1 MEIIKILVVD
11 DEARMRKLVKDFL
24 SVKGYKVVEAAD
36 GEEAISLFMEQKD
49 IKLILLDVMMPKM
62 DGFELSRY
70 VRRDGKS
77 QPILIITA
85 KSEIEDMQTGF
96 KSGADDYMSKPINL
110 KELVLRVHALLRR
123 AKIANEKRLLIGG
136 SELDYD
142 TLSVRTEGERI
153 SLAPKEF
160 RLLFLLLSYAGR
172 IFTRFEIMSEIW
184 GYETDSDERVVDT
197 HIKKLRAKFENSKD
211 FEIIT
216 VRGLG
221 YKAVKKERA

>member
-1 MEIIKILVVD
+1 MVVRAVPSNKLGMRTILD
-11 DEARMRKLVKDFL
+11 NFTMREHENHISFL
-24 SVKGYKVVEAAD
+24 NCTQT
-36 GEEAISLFMEQKD
+36 M
-49 IKLILLDVMMPKM
+49 
-62 DGFELSRY
+62 RY
-70 VRRDGKS
+70 S
-77 QPILIITA
+77 
-85 KSEIEDMQTGF
+85 
-96 KSGADDYMSKPINL
+96 N
-110 KELVLRVHALLRR
+110 
-123 AKIANEKRLLIGG
+123 N
-136 SELDYD
+136 
-142 TLSVRTEGERI
+142 
-153 SLAPKEF
+153 

>member
-1 MEIIKILVVD
+1 MLNILLVED
-11 DEARMRKLVKDFL
+11 DEALSSAIREKLLDEGF
-24 SVKGYKVVEAAD
+24 SVSCAFDGKQAAEALD
-36 GEEAISLFMEQKD
+36 EAHFDLIIS
-49 IKLILLDVMMPKM
+49 DVMMPKM

-142 TLSVRTEGERI
+142 TLSVRAAGERI

-197 HIKKLRAKFENSKD
+197 HIKKLLAKFENSKD

>member
-1 MEIIKILVVD
+1 MLNILLVED
-11 DEARMRKLVKDFL
+11 DEALSSAIREKLLDEGF
-24 SVKGYKVVEAAD
+24 SVSCAFDGKQAAEALD
-36 GEEAISLFMEQKD
+36 EAHFDLIIS
-49 IKLILLDVMMPKM
+49 DVMMPKM

-142 TLSVRTEGERI
+142 TLSIRTEGERI

-172 IFTRFEIMSEIW
+172 IFTRFEIM
-184 GYETDSDERVVDT
+184 
-197 HIKKLRAKFENSKD
+197 
-211 FEIIT
+211 
-216 VRGLG
+216 
-221 YKAVKKERA
+221 

>member
-1 MEIIKILVVD
+1 MLNILLVED
-11 DEARMRKLVKDFL
+11 DEVLSSAIREKLLDEGF
-24 SVKGYKVVEAAD
+24 SVSCAFDGKQAAEALD
-36 GEEAISLFMEQKD
+36 EAHFDLIIS
-49 IKLILLDVMMPKM
+49 DVMMPKM

-197 HIKKLRAKFENSKD
+197 HIKKLRAKLENSKD

>member
-1 MEIIKILVVD
+1 MLNILLVED
-11 DEARMRKLVKDFL
+11 DEALSSAIREKLLDEGF
-24 SVKGYKVVEAAD
+24 SVSCAFDGKQAAEALD
-36 GEEAISLFMEQKD
+36 EAHFDLIIS
-49 IKLILLDVMMPKM
+49 DVMMPKM

-70 VRRDGKS
+70 VRRDDKS

-142 TLSVRTEGERI
+142 TLSVRAAGERI

>member
-1 MEIIKILVVD
+1 MLNILLVED
-11 DEARMRKLVKDFL
+11 DEALSSAIREKLLDEGF
-24 SVKGYKVVEAAD
+24 SVSCAFDGKQAAEALD
-36 GEEAISLFMEQKD
+36 EAHFDLIIS
-49 IKLILLDVMMPKM
+49 DVMMPKM

-142 TLSVRTEGERI
+142 TLSVRAAGERI

-197 HIKKLRAKFENSKD
+197 QPPS
-211 FEIIT
+211 
-216 VRGLG
+216 VR
-221 YKAVKKERA
+221 KQTA

>member
-1 MEIIKILVVD
+1 
-11 DEARMRKLVKDFL
+11 
-24 SVKGYKVVEAAD
+24 
-36 GEEAISLFMEQKD
+36 
-49 IKLILLDVMMPKM
+49 
-62 DGFELSRY
+62 
-70 VRRDGKS
+70 
-77 QPILIITA
+77 
-85 KSEIEDMQTGF
+85 MQTGF

-142 TLSVRTEGERI
+142 TLSVRAAGERI

-184 GYETDSDERVVDT
+184 GYETDSDERVVYT

>member
-1 MEIIKILVVD
+1 MLNILLVED
-11 DEARMRKLVKDFL
+11 DEALSSAIREKLLDEGF
-24 SVKGYKVVEAAD
+24 SVSCAFDGKQAAEALD
-36 GEEAISLFMEQKD
+36 EAHFDLIIS
-49 IKLILLDVMMPKM
+49 DVMMPKM

-142 TLSVRTEGERI
+142 TLSVRAAGERI

-197 HIKKLRAKFENSKD
+197 HIKKLRAKLENSKD

-221 YKAVKKERA
+221 YKAVKKERV

>member
-1 MEIIKILVVD
+1 MLNILLVED
-11 DEARMRKLVKDFL
+11 DEALSSAIREKLLDEGF
-24 SVKGYKVVEAAD
+24 SVSCAFDGKQAAEALD
-36 GEEAISLFMEQKD
+36 EAHFDLIIS
-49 IKLILLDVMMPKM
+49 DVMMPKM

-142 TLSVRTEGERI
+142 TLSVRAAGERI

-184 GYETDSDERVVDT
+184 GYETDSDERAVDT

>member
-1 MEIIKILVVD
+1 
-11 DEARMRKLVKDFL
+11 
-24 SVKGYKVVEAAD
+24 
-36 GEEAISLFMEQKD
+36 
-49 IKLILLDVMMPKM
+49 
-62 DGFELSRY
+62 
-70 VRRDGKS
+70 
-77 QPILIITA
+77 
-85 KSEIEDMQTGF
+85 
-96 KSGADDYMSKPINL
+96 MSKPINL

-142 TLSVRTEGERI
+142 TLSVRAAGERI

-197 HIKKLRAKFENSKD
+197 HVKKLRANLKPPR
-211 FEIIT
+211 T
-216 VRGLG
+216 LR
-221 YKAVKKERA
+221 

>member
-1 MEIIKILVVD
+1 MLNILLVED
-11 DEARMRKLVKDFL
+11 DEALSSAIREKLLDEGF
-24 SVKGYKVVEAAD
+24 SVSCAFDGKQAAEALD
-36 GEEAISLFMEQKD
+36 EAHFDLIIS
-49 IKLILLDVMMPKM
+49 DVMMPKM

-197 HIKKLRAKFENSKD
+197 HIKKAAG
-211 FEIIT
+211 EI
-216 VRGLG
+216 
-221 YKAVKKERA
+221 

>member
-1 MEIIKILVVD
+1 
-11 DEARMRKLVKDFL
+11 
-24 SVKGYKVVEAAD
+24 
-36 GEEAISLFMEQKD
+36 
-49 IKLILLDVMMPKM
+49 MMPKM

-123 AKIANEKRLLIGG
+123 AKIANEKRLLIGE

>member
-1 MEIIKILVVD
+1 MLNILLVED
-11 DEARMRKLVKDFL
+11 DEALSSAIREKLLDEGF
-24 SVKGYKVVEAAD
+24 SVSCAFDGKQAAEALD
-36 GEEAISLFMEQKD
+36 EAHFDLIIS
-49 IKLILLDVMMPKM
+49 DVMMPKM
-62 DGFELSRY
+62 NGFELSRY

-142 TLSVRTEGERI
+142 TLSVCAAGERI

-197 HIKKLRAKFENSKD
+197 HIKKLRAKLENSKD

-221 YKAVKKERA
+221 YKAVKKERV

>member
-1 MEIIKILVVD
+1 MLNILLVED
-11 DEARMRKLVKDFL
+11 DEALSSAIREKLLDEGF
-24 SVKGYKVVEAAD
+24 SVSCAFDGKQAIETLDEAHFD
-36 GEEAISLFMEQKD
+36 LIIS
-49 IKLILLDVMMPKM
+49 DVMMPKM

-142 TLSVRTEGERI
+142 TLSVRAAGERI

-197 HIKKLRAKFENSKD
+197 HIKKLRAKLENSKD

-221 YKAVKKERA
+221 YKAVKKERV

>member
-1 MEIIKILVVD
+1 MLNILLVED
-11 DEARMRKLVKDFL
+11 DEALSSAIREKLLDEGF
-24 SVKGYKVVEAAD
+24 SVSCAFDGKQAAEALD
-36 GEEAISLFMEQKD
+36 EAHFDLIIS
-49 IKLILLDVMMPKM
+49 DVMMPKM
-62 DGFELSRY
+62 NGFELSRY

-142 TLSVRTEGERI
+142 TLSVRAAGERI

-197 HIKKLRAKFENSKD
+197 HIKKLRAKLENSKD

-221 YKAVKKERA
+221 YKAVKKERV

>member
-1 MEIIKILVVD
+1 MLNILLVED
-11 DEARMRKLVKDFL
+11 DEALSSAIREKLLDEGF
-24 SVKGYKVVEAAD
+24 SVSCAFDGKQAAEALD
-36 GEEAISLFMEQKD
+36 EAHFDLIIS
-49 IKLILLDVMMPKM
+49 DVMMPKM

-142 TLSVRTEGERI
+142 TLSIRTEGERI

-197 HIKKLRAKFENSKD
+197 HIKKLRAKLENSKD

-221 YKAVKKERA
+221 YKAVKKERT